1 MAVVRMN
8 DLVEGLS
15 GKVGNIIFRTYRGKT
30 YASSRPRKRKKQSE
44 QQRSNREKFKLATQY
59 AKSMMNDPDMKA
71 YYKRIAR
78 QLALP
83 NAYTAAITDYMRK
96 PQINEVNTK
105 KYAFKSG
112 GEILISARKKNF
124 KLDAVNVIVSSHDNQ
139 IIEVDKAKYNGAGQ
153 WIFRSTLSSPS
164 PYASYSVMVT
174 ATDRMGSSTQQIV
187 SV

>member
-15 GKVGNIIFRTYRGKT
+15 GKVGKIIFRTYRGKT
-30 YASSRPRKRKKQSE
+30 YASSRPRKHKKQSE

-59 AKSMMNDPDMKA
+59 AKSMMNDAAKKA
-71 YYKRIAR
+71 YYKRIAN

-96 PQINEVNTK
+96 PQIADIDAK
-105 KYAFKSG
+105 KYTGKPG
-112 GEILISARKKNF
+112 GHIAISAQKKNF
-124 KLDAVNVIVSSHDNQ
+124 KLDAVNVIISSSDNR
-139 IIEVDKAKYNGAGQ
+139 IVEVGKAEYDGAGQ

-164 PYASYSVMVT
+164 PYTTYSIMVT
-174 ATDRMGSSTQQIV
+174 ATDSMGASTHLIIPL
-187 SV
+187 